1 MILTNSPHVPVTHTA
16 HRARNIP
23 DMLRLRAERSGAQP
37 ALYHR
42 TDGRWAHLTWH
53 DFLQQ
58 STQVARGLMSLR
70 LARGERV
77 AIVGPTQVPWTLYD
91 QGAQIAGLV
100 PLGIYPQ
107 QTVEQIRYLL
117 EHSEARVIFAGDAEE
132 LDRILAASRDL
143 PSVAAIVPWTA
154 ELYAGARERDPR
166 ILPPQQFMDAPLSR
180 PELEEQLAAI
190 DPESTALLIYTSG
203 TTGPPKGAMISHR
216 NVLAMFCSGAAMQ
229 DYFEDDVSLSFLP
242 MAHVA
247 ERVLSNYGRIS
258 GGIATAYAS
267 SVGAVLTEIRE
278 IAPMVFGSVPRLFE
292 KAYTKIHSEIERKPK
307 SVQRL
312 FAWAKKVGWA
322 RAEHLLAG
330 RPVPAALRL
339 QYALAE
345 RLVFK
350 KIQSVFGGRIRYFVV
365 GAAPTP
371 RPVLEF
377 FWAAGL
383 PIYEVYGMTE
393 ATSITHLNRPG
404 ETRLGTVGRVIAP
417 TEHRLAEDG
426 EILVRGPWVFKG
438 YFKNEA
444 ATADTIRDG
453 WLHTG
458 DVGSI
463 DTDGYV
469 RITDR
474 KKHLIITAG
483 GKNLA
488 PGNIEAALKGQDP
501 LISQVVAH
509 GDGRPYVSAI
519 LAPSPLETLE
529 WGAQRNLVT
538 AAELAAR
545 TQELMNNPSGRTEAL
560 NRAMAQ
566 VVAHPDFQRRFREAV
581 QRGNQQLAH
590 VEQVRRFI
598 LLDRDLSQEHGEL
611 TPSMKVKRKEVERQY
626 ADLLN
631 RLYSD
636 DSFGLTP

>member
-1 MILTNSPHVPVTHTA
+1 MIITGSPHVPVTHVA
-16 HRARNIP
+16 HKARNIP
-23 DMLRLRAERSGAQP
+23 DMLRLRAERSGSQP

-42 TDGRWAHLTWH
+42 QGERWAHLSWA

-58 STQVARGLMSLR
+58 ATQVARGLLT
-70 LARGERV
+70 LKLDRGERV
-77 AIVGPTQVPWTLYD
+77 AIVGPTQVPWTIYD
-91 QGAQIAGLV
+91 QGSQIAGLV

-117 EHSEARVIFAGDAEE
+117 VHSEARVIFVGE
-132 LDRILAASRDL
+132 LDELERILAACQDL
-143 PSVAAIVPWTA
+143 PSVVAIVPWTA
-154 ELYAGARERDPR
+154 EMYAAVRERDPR
-166 ILPPQQFMDAPLSR
+166 IRPPQEFAEAPLSR
-180 PELEEQLAAI
+180 SELEQQLSAI

-216 NVLAMFCSGAAMQ
+216 NVLMMFRSDAAMQ
-229 DYFEDDVSLSFLP
+229 DHFEDDVTLSFLP

-258 GGIATAYAS
+258 AGVATAFAS

-307 SVQRL
+307 AVQKL
-312 FAWAKKVGWA
+312 FGWAKKVGLE
-322 RAEHLLAG
+322 RAQHILAG
-330 RPVPAALRL
+330 RPIPAVLQL

-345 RLVFK
+345 RLVFA
-350 KIQSVFGGRIRYFVV
+350 KIKSVFGGRIRYFIV

-383 PIYEVYGMTE
+383 PIYEAYGMTE
-393 ATSITHLNRPG
+393 ATAITHINRPG
-404 ETRLGTVGRVIAP
+404 HARLGTVGRVILP
-417 TEHRLAEDG
+417 SEHRLAEDG
-426 EILVRGPWVFKG
+426 EILVRSQWVFKG

-444 ATADTIRDG
+444 ATADMIRDG

-458 DVGSI
+458 DIGSV
-463 DTDGYV
+463 DGDGYV

-488 PGNIEAALKGQDP
+488 PGNIEAAIKGQEP

-509 GDGRPYVSAI
+509 GDGRPFVCAI
-519 LAPSPLETLE
+519 IAPSPLETLE
-529 WGAQRNLVT
+529 WGVQRGIVT
-538 AAELAAR
+538 QAELSAR
-545 TQELMNNPSGRTEAL
+545 TLELMNNPAGRSEAL

-566 VVAHPDFQRRFREAV
+566 VVANPDFQRRFREAV
-581 QRGNQQLAH
+581 QRGNRELAH

-611 TPSMKVKRKEVERQY
+611 TPSMKVKRKEVERKY
-626 ADLLN
+626 AEQLD